1 MTSPSLR
8 QRLPQLLITPLALVL
23 LLPPPHGL
31 AAEAGPFSGT
41 WTASGQRTV
50 LEFGADRQVS
60 TFYLRGQVRLKKE
73 IGATRNFWSDCIGL
87 RDTKTGATARCVW
100 RSLDGQKI
108 YSVLEGRLLQKDVVV
123 SGEFVGGSGAAQG
136 ITGKFSFTWST
147 LLPSGAGNM
156 VTGYAKN
163 LAGDYRIP

>member
-1 MTSPSLR
+1 MTSSP
-8 QRLPQLLITPLALVL
+8 LPQRPPLLITLLALVL
-23 LLPPPHGL
+23 LLPYTRGM
-31 AAEAGPFSGT
+31 AAQAGHFSGT

-50 LEFGADRQVS
+50 LEFGADREVA
-60 TFYLRGQVRLKKE
+60 TFYLRGQVRLEKE
-73 IGATRNFWSDCIGL
+73 IGAARNFWSECIGL

-100 RSLDGQKI
+100 KSLDGQKI
-108 YSVLEGRLLQKDVVV
+108 YSVLEGRLLQKDVTVN
-123 SGEFVGGSGAAQG
+123 GEFVGGSGAAQD
-136 ITGKFSFTWST
+136 ITGNFSFTWST